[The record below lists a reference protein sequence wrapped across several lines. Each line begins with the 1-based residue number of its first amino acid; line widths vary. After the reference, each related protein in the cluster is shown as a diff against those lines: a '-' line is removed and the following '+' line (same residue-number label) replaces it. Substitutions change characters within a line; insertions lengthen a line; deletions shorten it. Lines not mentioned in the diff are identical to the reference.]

1 MSPHSSTLA
10 WKIPWTEKPGG
21 CQPRYPAH
29 PPPSYKGSQTGNHSM
44 KGRCGW
50 KLDLVMRVHSARS
63 VMSDCDSS
71 HCSLPG
77 SSVHRIFRQEYWK
90 GLPFPTPGDIPDC
103 RIKPTFPALAGRS
116 LTTELSGKSLVI

>member
-1 MSPHSSTLA
+1 MASPSSIPS

-29 PPPSYKGSQTGNHSM
+29 PPPPYKGSQTENHLM
-44 KGRCGW
+44 KGNGW
-50 KLDLVMRVHSARS
+50 KLDLVMRIHSACS

-77 SSVHRIFRQEYWK
+77 SSVHRTSQA
-90 GLPFPTPGDIPDC
+90 
-103 RIKPTFPALAGRS
+103 RILEGVAISFSRGS
-116 LTTELSGKSLVI
+116 S